1 MHLPK
6 LCPIASPAE
15 RAQLAAIASNGRT
28 AQKVARRATAVLCLI
43 ERQRPRQIALKLG
56 VSRNL
61 VYLWMKRYLTGGVAA
76 LLRDASRPPGRTP
89 VPPAKVAAIVTATLT
104 TTPPTGTH
112 WSSRQ
117 MARAQGVSDAMVRK
131 IWRQHRLQPHRVER
145 FKFSKDPHFV
155 EKLRDVVGLY
165 LNPPEKA
172 VVFCVDAKP
181 NIQALDR
188 TRPVLPLRPGV
199 PERQTH
205 DYRRHG
211 TTTLF
216 AALRVLDGVVIGEC
230 HARQRAKEFVRFLKR
245 LDAETSPTL
254 DLHLILDNASAHKSA
269 VVTRWLA
276 RHPRFHFHF
285 TPTSSSWLNLVE
297 RWFAD
302 ITRQRIRR
310 GTFES
315 VPALIAAITDYLDH
329 YNQAPQPFAWTK
341 DADTI
346 LAKID
351 RAQSCPKPSCAGH

>member
-1 MHLPK
+1 MP
-6 LCPIASPAE
+6 AAE
-15 RAQLAAIASNGRT
+15 RAQLNQIVANGQT
-28 AQKVARRATAVLCLI
+28 PQKLARRARAVLMLAD
-43 ERQRPRQIALKLG
+43 RQRPRRIAMSLD
-56 VSRNL
+56 VSRNQ
-61 VYLWMKRYLTGGVAA
+61 VHLWMHRYLRGGVPA
-76 LLRDASRPPGRTP
+76 LLSEASRPPGRAPT
-89 VPPAKVAAIVTATLT
+89 PPATVAAIVEATLRT
-104 TTPPTGTH
+104 RPPAATQ
-112 WSSRQ
+112 WSSRL
-117 MARAQGVSDAMVRK
+117 MAKAYGVSEALVRK

-145 FKFSKDPHFV
+145 FKFSKDPQFV
-155 EKLRDVVGLY
+155 DKLRDVVGLY

-188 TRPVLPLRPGV
+188 TRPILPLQPGL

-216 AALRVLDGVVIGEC
+216 AALRVLDGVVIGDC
-230 HARQRAKEFVRFLKR
+230 YARQRAQEFVRFLKR
-245 LDAETSPTL
+245 LDTETDPTR

-269 VVTRWLA
+269 AATRWIR
-276 RHPRFHFHF
+276 RHPRFHLHF
-285 TPTSSSWLNLVE
+285 IPTSSSWLNLVE
-297 RWFAD
+297 RWFAE

-315 VPALIAAITDYLDH
+315 VPALVAAIREYLEH
-329 YNQAPQPFAWTK
+329 YNQTPRPFVWTK

-351 RAQSCPKPSCAGH
+351 RAKSCPKASNAPH

>member
-1 MHLPK
+1 MCL
-6 LCPIASPAE
+6 IASPAE
-15 RAQLAAIASNGRT
+15 RAQLAAIATNGRT
-28 AQKVARRATAVLCLI
+28 TQKHARRVRAVLALI
-43 ERQRPRQIALKLG
+43 EGQRPSHVAATLG
-56 VSRNL
+56 VSRNQIF
-61 VYLWMKRYLTGGVAA
+61 LWSKRYVGGGVSAMV
-76 LLRDASRPPGRTP
+76 REASRPPGRAP

-104 TTPPTGTH
+104 TKPPTGTH
-112 WSSRQ
+112 WSSRE
-117 MARAQGVSDAMVRK
+117 MARVQDVSGSMVRK

-145 FKFSKDPHFV
+145 FKFSKDPRFV

-188 TRPVLPLRPGV
+188 TRPVLPLCPGV

-230 HARQRAKEFVRFLKR
+230 RARQRAKEFIHFLKR
-245 LDAETSPTL
+245 LDAETAPTL

-276 RHPRFHFHF
+276 RHPRVHFHF

-297 RWFAD
+297 RWFAE

-315 VPALIAAITDYLDH
+315 VPALIAAITMYLDH
-329 YNQAPQPFAWTK
+329 YNQAPRPFAWTK

-351 RAQSCPKPSCAGH
+351 RARSCPKPSCAAH

>member
-6 LCPIASPAE
+6 ICVIASTAE
-15 RAQLAAIASNGRT
+15 RAQLAAIANNGRT
-28 AQKVARRATAVLCLI
+28 LQKFARRARAVLLLA
-43 ERQRPRQIALKLG
+43 ERQRPRHVAMRLG
-56 VSRNL
+56 VSRND
-61 VYLWMKRYLTGGVAA
+61 VYLWIKRYLAGGVSA
-76 LLRDASRPPGRTP
+76 LLTDASRPAGR
-89 VPPAKVAAIVTATLT
+89 PPLSPEKVAAIVDATLT
-104 TTPPTGTH
+104 TKPPTATH

-117 MARAQGVSDAMVRK
+117 LARAHSVSDAMIRK

-145 FKFSKDPHFV
+145 FKFSKDPRFV
-155 EKLRDVVGLY
+155 EKLREIVGLY
-165 LNPPEKA
+165 LNPPDKA

-188 TRPVLPLRPGV
+188 TRPLLPLQPGL

-230 HARQRAKEFVRFLKR
+230 QARQRAREFVHFLKR
-245 LDAETSPTL
+245 LDADTDPAL
-254 DLHLILDNASAHKSA
+254 DLHLVLDNASAHKSA
-269 VVTRWLA
+269 ATKRWLA
-276 RHPRFHFHF
+276 RHPRFHVHF

-297 RWFAD
+297 RWFAE

-310 GTFES
+310 GTFDS
-315 VPALIAAITDYLDH
+315 VPALIAAIMEYLDH
-329 YNQAPQPFAWTK
+329 YNRAPRPFMWTK

-346 LAKID
+346 LAKIE
-351 RAQSCPKPSCAGH
+351 RAKSCPKPLYAAH

>member
-6 LCPIASPAE
+6 MCVITPGTE
-15 RAQLAAIASNGRT
+15 RAQLAEVAHNGRT
-28 AQKVARRATAVLCLI
+28 PQKVARRAHAVLQLA
-43 ERQRPRQIALKLG
+43 ERQRPRHVALSLG
-56 VSRNL
+56 VSRNQ
-61 VYLWMKRYLTGGVAA
+61 VYLWMKRYVCGGIAA
-76 LLRDASRPPGRTP
+76 LLTDAPRPPGRAP
-89 VPPAKVAAIVTATLT
+89 VPPAKVAAIVDATLT
-104 TTPPTGTH
+104 TRPPTATH

-117 MARAQGVSDAMVRK
+117 LARVHGVSAAMVRK

-145 FKFSKDPHFV
+145 FKFSKDPRFV
-155 EKLRDVVGLY
+155 DKLRDVIGLY
-165 LNPPEKA
+165 LNPPDKA

-188 TRPVLPLRPGV
+188 TRPLLPLQPGL

-230 HARQRAKEFVRFLKR
+230 HARQRAKEFVQFLKR
-245 LDAETSPTL
+245 LERETDPAL

-269 VVTRWLA
+269 ATRRWLA
-276 RHPRFHFHF
+276 RHPRFHVHF

-297 RWFAD
+297 RWFAE

-315 VPALIAAITDYLDH
+315 VPALIAAITEYLDH
-329 YNQAPQPFAWTK
+329 YNHAPQPFAWTK

-351 RAQSCPKPSCAGH
+351 RAKSCPKPLCSAH

>member
-6 LCPIASPAE
+6 ICVIPPSAE
-15 RAQLAAIASNGRT
+15 RAQLAEIAHNGRT
-28 AQKVARRATAVLCLI
+28 PQKLALRAQAVLQLA
-43 ERQRPRQIALKLG
+43 ERQRPQHIARRLG
-56 VSRNL
+56 VSRNQ
-61 VYLWMKRYLTGGVAA
+61 VYLWMKRYISGGVTA
-76 LLRDASRPPGRTP
+76 LLTDAARPPGRAP
-89 VPPAKVAAIVTATLT
+89 VPPEKIAAIVNATLT
-104 TTPPTGTH
+104 TRPPGATH

-117 MARAQGVSDAMVRK
+117 LARAQGVSHAMIRK
-131 IWRQHRLQPHRVER
+131 IWRQHRLQPHRVEH
-145 FKFSKDPHFV
+145 FKFSKDPRFV

-165 LNPPEKA
+165 LNPPDKA

-188 TRPVLPLRPGV
+188 TRPLLPLQPGL
-199 PERQTH
+199 PARQTH

-230 HARQRAKEFVRFLKR
+230 HARQRAKEFVQFLRR
-245 LDAETSPTL
+245 LDAKTDATL

-269 VVTRWLA
+269 AAKRWLA
-276 RHPRFHFHF
+276 RHPRFHVHF
-285 TPTSSSWLNLVE
+285 TPTASSWLNLVE
-297 RWFAD
+297 RWFGE

-315 VPALIAAITDYLDH
+315 VPALIAAITEYLDH
-329 YNQAPQPFAWTK
+329 YNQAPKPFKWTK

-351 RAQSCPKPSCAGH
+351 RAKACPKPSCAAH

>member
-6 LCPIASPAE
+6 ICLIASSAE
-15 RAQLAAIASNGRT
+15 RGQLSALASNGRT
-28 AQKVARRATAVLCLI
+28 AQKVAVRAKAILGLI
-43 ERQRPRQIALKLG
+43 ERQRPRHIALRLAI
-56 VSRNL
+56 SRNQ
-61 VYLWMKRYLTGGVAA
+61 VYLWSKRYLAGGVAA
-76 LLRDASRPPGRTP
+76 VVAEASRPPGRAP
-89 VPPAKVAAIVTATLT
+89 VPPEKVAAIVQATLT

-145 FKFSKDPHFV
+145 FKVSKDPRFV
-155 EKLRDVVGLY
+155 EKLRDGVGLY
-165 LNPPEKA
+165 LNPPDKA

-181 NIQALDR
+181 NIQAVDR
-188 TRPVLPLRPGV
+188 TRPVLPLQPGL

-216 AALRVLDGVVIGEC
+216 AALRILDGVVIGEC
-230 HARQRAKEFVRFLKR
+230 RARQRAKDFVQFLKR
-245 LDAETSPTL
+245 LDAETPGTL
-254 DLHLILDNASAHKSA
+254 DLHLILDNASTHKSA
-269 VVTRWLA
+269 TVKRWLA

-297 RWFAD
+297 RWFAE

-315 VPALIAAITDYLDH
+315 VPALIAAITEYLDH
-329 YNQAPQPFAWTK
+329 YNQAPHPFAWTK

-351 RAQSCPKPSCAGH
+351 RAKSCPEPSCAAH

>member
-1 MHLPK
+1 MRVPT
-6 LCPIASPAE
+6 LCVITSTAE
-15 RAQLAAIASNGRT
+15 RAQLAAIVQNGRT
-28 AQKVARRATAVLCLI
+28 AQKVARRVRAVLGLA
-43 ERQRPRQIALKLG
+43 ERQRPSQIARRLG
-56 VSRNL
+56 VSRNQ
-61 VYLWMKRYLTGGVAA
+61 VYLWMKRYVAGGLSA
-76 LLRDASRPPGRTP
+76 LLTEATRPPGRTP
-89 VPPAKVAAIVTATLT
+89 VPPAKIAAIVHATLT
-104 TTPPTGTH
+104 TTPPAATH

-145 FKFSKDPHFV
+145 FKFSKDPRFV
-155 EKLRDVVGLY
+155 DKLRDVVGLY
-165 LNPPEKA
+165 LNPPDKA

-188 TRPVLPLRPGV
+188 TRPRLPLQPGL

-205 DYRRHG
+205 DYHRHG

-216 AALRVLDGVVIGEC
+216 AALRVLDGIVIGEC
-230 HARQRAKEFVRFLKR
+230 RARQRAREFVQFLRR
-245 LDAETSPTL
+245 LERDTAPGL

-269 VVTRWLA
+269 ATKRWLA
-276 RHPRFHFHF
+276 RHPRVHVHF

-297 RWFAD
+297 RWFAE

-315 VPALIAAITDYLDH
+315 VPALNAAITEYLNQ
-329 YNQAPQPFAWTK
+329 YNHAPTPFAWTK
-341 DADTI
+341 EADTI

-351 RAQSCPKPSCAGH
+351 RAKSRIKASCAAH